1 MHKKILHSVLTLTCV
16 IVLIILAAG
25 CTLNSQVSSDEK
37 EKISALV
44 TAKIESM
51 MQGFNEDDYPKFSTD
66 FSEKLLGGMPLS
78 GFNDTRKMLTE
89 KIGNYQSFEIAD
101 IMNTQSFITV
111 VCDAVFENAG
121 KVTIRVIFDPKD
133 DYSIT
138 GLWFDSPELR
148 K

>member
-16 IVLIILAAG
+16 IVFIILAAG

-37 EKISALV
+37 EKISTLV
-44 TAKIESM
+44 TPKIESM

-78 GFNDTRKMLTE
+78 GFYDTRKMLTE

-148 K
+148 

>member
-1 MHKKILHSVLTLTCV
+1 
-16 IVLIILAAG
+16 
-25 CTLNSQVSSDEK
+25 
-37 EKISALV
+37 
-44 TAKIESM
+44 M

-66 FSEKLLGGMPLS
+66 FSEKLLGGMPIS

-133 DYSIT
+133 DYSIS

-148 K
+148 

>member
-16 IVLIILAAG
+16 IVFIILAAG

-66 FSEKLLGGMPLS
+66 FSEKLLGGMPIS

-148 K
+148 